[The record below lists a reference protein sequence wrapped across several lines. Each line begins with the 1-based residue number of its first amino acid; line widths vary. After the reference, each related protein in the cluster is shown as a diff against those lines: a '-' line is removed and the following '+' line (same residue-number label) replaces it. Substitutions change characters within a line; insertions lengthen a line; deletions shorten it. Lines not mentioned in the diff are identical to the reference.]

1 MLIDYANQGENLTM
15 ARKSITLT
23 DTLHEY
29 LISVSLRESDV
40 LKKLRQETAK
50 YPMAEMQIAPEQG
63 QFMSILIQI
72 MGATKAL
79 EVGVFT
85 GYSSICIALA
95 LPAEGRLIACD
106 INEEWTAV
114 AQRYWRQAGVAE
126 KIELVL
132 APGLNTMDR
141 LLESGEGSTFDFIFI
156 DAEKANYLGYYERSL
171 KLLRRG
177 GLLLVDNVLWS
188 GRVADPS
195 EQDLD
200 TVAIRIFN
208 EQLHQDDRI
217 AISML
222 PVADGLTLAVKR

>member
-1 MLIDYANQGENLTM
+1 M